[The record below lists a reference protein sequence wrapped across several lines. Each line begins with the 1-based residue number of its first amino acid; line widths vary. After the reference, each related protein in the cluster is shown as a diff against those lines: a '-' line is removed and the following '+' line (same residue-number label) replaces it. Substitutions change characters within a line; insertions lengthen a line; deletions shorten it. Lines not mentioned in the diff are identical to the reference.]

1 LVRIG
6 AGAGGLLGGALLA
19 GLAWLAGLLAADE
32 PAAESVAL
40 GGVEVPAGAG
50 LLVALLP
57 AARTLGLAEPW

>member
-6 AGAGGLLGGALLA
+6 AGAGGLLGGAL
-19 GLAWLAGLLAADE
+19 LAWLAGLLAADE